1 MVKKGSKTRPPSMI
15 DVAKNVGV
23 SHQTVSRVINDD
35 KNVSEKTRSLVL
47 KSIEDLG
54 YRPNSAA
61 RALVTGSTSSVGI
74 IGYNTKLFGPAS
86 TMHALQTKA
95 RDLGYDAHV
104 ISLEILT
111 QESIIE
117 AINEQ
122 SLSGVG
128 GVIIN
133 VPYISEFSIEEIN
146 RINIPKV
153 FVEGPANNNL
163 QTVNIDQVFGARKA
177 VQYLIDNGH
186 RNIAHI
192 SGPRNWFETEQRVLG
207 WESALAKNKLSASVL
222 IEGDWS
228 PKSGYN
234 AAREII
240 EEGSST
246 AIFCGNDQMAFGVY
260 KAAYDSNLEIG
271 KDLSVVG
278 FDGLPESEFF
288 RPGLTTIFQDFD
300 EMGKACLNM
309 LHDILSKNVIQKN
322 NILISPRLIIR
333 ESVGTQL

>member
-1 MVKKGSKTRPPSMI
+1 MMKKGSKTRPPSMI
-15 DVAKNVGV
+15 DVAKHVGV

-35 KNVSEKTRSLVL
+35 KNVSEKTRSSVL
-47 KSIEDLG
+47 KSIEALG

-61 RALVTGSTSSVGI
+61 RALVTGDTSSVGI

-86 TMHALQTKA
+86 TMHTLQTKA

-111 QESIIE
+111 QDSIIE

-122 SLSGVG
+122 FLSGVK

-133 VPYISEFSIEEIN
+133 VPYIQEFSITEIN

-153 FVEGPANNNL
+153 FVEGPADNNL
-163 QTVNIDQVFGARKA
+163 HSVNIDQVFGARKA
-177 VQYLIDNGH
+177 VQFLIDNGH
-186 RNIAHI
+186 KEIAHI
-192 SGPRNWFETEQRVLG
+192 SGPRNWFEAEKRTMG
-207 WESALAKNKLSASVL
+207 WESTLVKNKLRASVL

-228 PKSGYN
+228 PQSGYN
-234 AAREII
+234 AACEII
-240 EEGSST
+240 KEGNST

-260 KAAYDSNLEIG
+260 KAADDFDLEIG
-271 KDLSVVG
+271 RDISIVG

-300 EMGKACLNM
+300 EMGRASLNM
-309 LHDILSKNVIQKN
+309 LHNMLSKNVVQKN
-322 NILISPRLIIR
+322 SLLIRPKLVVR
-333 ESVGTQL
+333 ESVGNPH